1 MVYNLWILTTWFAFI
16 VNYHL
21 SNNITSEKQIQGFY
35 STKNN
40 NLYGAAYGLCYIII
54 LVTIIKVF
62 MTGHLILFH
71 VYLRWNNLTTYKYIM
86 MQRKRKAEVMKAK
99 IDKDKTSDL
108 SLIMDKNVS
117 LYNVFIKYRV
127 NLD

>member
-117 LYNVFIKYRV
+117 L
-127 NLD
+127 